1 MSIEKKFIQP
11 NLLACIL
18 LDLVG
23 MLSYLIPALAEFS
36 DIYWA
41 PISAFIFYIM
51 FGGRVGKI
59 GAVLNF
65 LEEIIPFTDFIPTFT
80 IAWFFRKK
88 ENDNSNK
95 LPN

>member
-1 MSIEKKFIQP
+1 MNIEKKPTQP
-11 NLLACIL
+11 NLFICVL

-36 DIYWA
+36 DVYWA
-41 PISAFIFYIM
+41 PVSAFIFYMM

-65 LEEIIPFTDFIPTFT
+65 LEEIFPFTDFIPTFT
-80 IAWFFRKK
+80 IAWFFRKQ
-88 ENDNSNK
+88 EMDNNNK
-95 LPN
+95 LSN